1 MAMQAANHV
10 AFVISAEVIGNAF
23 VEEYYHLLHQSP
35 ELLYGF
41 YIRPSALSGPNSNS
55 VITSA
60 INKKILSLGC
70 GNCKAELKTVDVQEP
85 YKGGLIIFVTGCLTG
100 KDNVRRKFT
109 QTFFLAPQVTGYF
122 VLNDDF
128 RYVVESESLE
138 DNSMSISGI
147 IYNTPVVPLPS
158 DPEPIPDPD
167 HPAMELAATFD
178 AEDLNEGT
186 EVCDRSDSD
195 EGSVLEEEVTDEIN
209 TVVGSVPCA
218 SQEEKKSYASIMS
231 NFIQMKVTE
240 VVRAS
245 TPVYAPNN
253 SVRLAAAVNP
263 YQQSAKPSPELEAS
277 SPRGDNAPESTD
289 VCEEVVKVRGR
300 MEIRKS
306 ARFGCG
312 RCRKKNTT
320 MGQRRFFYCYAGFVK
335 PVPPHCHSYSR
346 GVDSKMTTSGVVG
359 TLVAAGDEFRK
370 QVSFQ
375 IDQLVQTDITVRIT
389 NVLITE
395 VEELDQVGRITVLL
409 LGKG

>member
-1 MAMQAANHV
+1 MAMQAENHV
-10 AFVISAEVIGNAF
+10 AFDISAEVIGNAF

-41 YIRPSALSGPNSNS
+41 YIRP
-55 VITSA
+55 T
-60 INKKILSLGC
+60 KRKQRHHRD
-70 GNCKAELKTVDVQEP
+70 DVA
-85 YKGGLIIFVTGCLTG
+85 YLTLGCLTG

-178 AEDLNEGT
+178 AEDLKESA

-195 EGSVLEEEVTDEIN
+195 EGSVLEEEVTDEPPTDSNQNEIN
-209 TVVGSVPCA
+209 TVVGSVPSS
-218 SQEEKKSYASIMS
+218 SQEEKKLYASIMS
-231 NFIQMKVTE
+231 NFRQMKVTE

-245 TPVYAPNN
+245 TPVYAPTN

-263 YQQSAKPSPELEAS
+263 YQQSAKPSPELLAS

-289 VCEEVVKVRGR
+289 VREEGKEDYHSRLGMAEKIRPNADRG
-300 MEIRKS
+300 
-306 ARFGCG
+306 
-312 RCRKKNTT
+312 
-320 MGQRRFFYCYAGFVK
+320 
-335 PVPPHCHSYSR
+335 
-346 GVDSKMTTSGVVG
+346 GVDSKMTASGVVG

-370 QVSFQ
+370 LGEFSGRPTGPNGHNCEDYQCVDNGS
-375 IDQLVQTDITVRIT
+375 
-389 NVLITE
+389 
-395 VEELDQVGRITVLL
+395 GRIRPGGTDNSFTS
-409 LGKG
+409 G